1 MLDLSMLTTE
11 ECVYPKCEGGFICA
25 ATQCCVARKAKD
37 VGSLIARP
45 ALQRSAWTRRRSS
58 GKPHGVAWCGDVD
71 DVAPEAPSVG
81 TNRETG
87 AAVRTAWDVG
97 PRRGAGFTSIQ

>member
-1 MLDLSMLTTE
+1 
-11 ECVYPKCEGGFICA
+11 
-25 ATQCCVARKAKD
+25 VARKAKD

-45 ALQRSAWTRRRSS
+45 ALQRSAWARHRSS
-58 GKPHGVAWCGDVD
+58 GNLHGLAMCGDVD
-71 DVAPEAPSVG
+71 DVAAEAPPVG
-81 TNRETG
+81 SNRKTG